1 MKRVLSLLIA
11 LLLFITAVPVVEAQA
26 LDLNEKG
33 TLYYVEFNAG
43 SGNGAT
49 QIYGGYN
56 VGESTFL
63 PSAAALGYSKEGY
76 YCSGWSISGKT
87 YSEGSSYTNKGSGS
101 AYKDQYLVTATAIW
115 TKEGSSSSSSSSDS
129 SSSGFPSW
137 FPSSSEAEVIKVY
150 YDPGKAG
157 GSGISKYY
165 DKGEEF
171 RLAYCSFT
179 YKDHTFDGWEC
190 SVDGNIYEEGQR
202 IASHMDVTF
211 TATWKSD
218 GIIITDPDRDEDE
231 SSASSSSSS
240 SRPSSSSQA
249 SSSKPSRS
257 SQASSSKPSSS
268 SQASSSKPSS
278 SSQASSSKP
287 SSSSQAS
294 SSTSSVSESEVSSES
309 SSSVVETPVVDEF
322 KPVSLAFS
330 ISGDIPVTKIEF
342 LLKEEIGENPQLTVS
357 ALDSY
362 SVTDAAAAKF
372 IADYDALA
380 AFDLSLLVK
389 GLTYSGTSMGTV
401 TYSLNGTQASA
412 PSNYD
417 SYVLALVHTTE
428 ALGYTEEYYM
438 TDGENVYLYD
448 PETDFKNAV
457 SNVKLVEEDGV
468 NRLVIRDPSGL
479 SAFAYQATADVIV
492 EVKLIPSASA
502 ESASIDVFD
511 LSPVLLV
518 QLEVGEGKTSG
529 GGIPLWVWIIVG
541 VVVLVMVALVA
552 LFLINR
558 SNEKKR
564 AGALRERQNMA
575 QNSEYSSGITGFD
588 DEE

>member
-1 MKRVLSLLIA
+1 MKRLLSLFIA
-11 LLLFITAVPVVEAQA
+11 LLLVVTAVPMFGVEAKA
-26 LDLNEKG
+26 LSLSEKN
-33 TLYYVEFNAG
+33 TLYYVEFDSG
-43 SGNGAT
+43 SGTGAT
-49 QIYGGYN
+49 QIYGPYD

-63 PSAAALGYSKEGY
+63 PSAAALGFEKEDY
-76 YCSGWSISGKT
+76 YCSGWKIGSKT
-87 YSEGSSYTNKGSGS
+87 YSEGGSYTNKGSGS
-101 AYKDQYLVTATAIW
+101 SYKDQYLVTATAIW
-115 TKEGSSSSSSSSDS
+115 TKEGTSSSSSSSSTSSSDS
-129 SSSGFPSW
+129 SES
-137 FPSSSEAEVIKVY
+137 EVIRVY
-150 YDPGKAG
+150 YDPGEAG
-157 GSGISKYY
+157 GTGVSKYY

-171 RLAYCSFT
+171 RLASCSFT
-179 YKDHTFDGWEC
+179 YKDHTFEGWEC
-190 SVDGNIYEEGQR
+190 SVDGNVYESGQR
-202 IASHMDVTF
+202 MASHVDVTF
-211 TATWKSD
+211 TATWSSD
-218 GIIITDPDRDEDE
+218 GIIITGPDNDEDE
-231 SSASSSSSS
+231 DESSSSSS
-240 SRPSSSSQA
+240 SSSSSKPSSSSQA
-249 SSSKPSRS
+249 SSSKPSSS
-257 SQASSSKPSSS
+257 SQVSSSKPSSS

-294 SSTSSVSESEVSSES
+294 SSNSESESEASSES

-322 KPVSLAFS
+322 QPVSLAFS

-412 PSNYD
+412 QSNYE

-428 ALGYTEEYYM
+428 AAGYAGEYYM
-438 TDGENVYLYD
+438 TDGENVFLYE
-448 PETDFKNAV
+448 PETDFKTAV
-457 SNVKLVEEDGV
+457 TNVKLVNEDGV
-468 NRLVIRDPSGL
+468 NRIVIKDTSGL
-479 SAFAYQATADVIV
+479 SAFAYKATEDVIV

-518 QLEVGEGKTSG
+518 QIEVGDGKTSG
-529 GGIPLWVWIIVG
+529 GGIPLWVWIVVG
-541 VVVLVMVALVA
+541 VLVLVVVALVA

-558 SNEKKR
+558 SNEQKR
-564 AGALRERQNMA
+564 TKALHERQRA
-575 QNSEYSSGITGFD
+575 AHNSEFGSSGITGFD

>member
-1 MKRVLSLLIA
+1 MKRVLSLFIA
-11 LLLFITAVPVVEAQA
+11 LLLFVTAVPVVEAQA

-63 PSAAALGYSKEGY
+63 PSAAALGYSKEGH

-115 TKEGSSSSSSSSDS
+115 TKEGSSSSSSSSSDS

-150 YDPGKAG
+150 FDPGKAG
-157 GSGISKYY
+157 GSCISKYY

-231 SSASSSSSS
+231 SSSSSSSSS
-240 SRPSSSSQA
+240 SR
-249 SSSKPSRS
+249 
-257 SQASSSKPSSS
+257 
-268 SQASSSKPSS
+268 PSS

-588 DEE
+588 D